1 MIDIQGTSEEE
12 IEKMVDLGILR
23 GAFIALK
30 HGHEKNF
37 FKKDME
43 KVLKFVETLP
53 IQYVFQSFFKML
65 LEYMQRRSDLED
77 AEFNKIVEQKLE
89 PDMVTNFKTIFEN
102 AEERAEKR
110 GEQKGIAIGEQKGIA
125 IGEAMSKEILNKAI
139 AVLLRTTS
147 LTDGQIAKELE
158 TDEAFVKTIREEMQF
173 LSSKKKKTD

>member
-1 MIDIQGTSEEE
+1 
-12 IEKMVDLGILR
+12 
-23 GAFIALK
+23 
-30 HGHEKNF
+30 
-37 FKKDME
+37 
-43 KVLKFVETLP
+43 
-53 IQYVFQSFFKML
+53 
-65 LEYMQRRSDLED
+65 MQRRSDLED

-125 IGEAMSKEILNKAI
+125 IGEQKGIAIGEQKGIAIGEAMSKEILNKAI

-147 LTDGQIAKELE
+147 LTDSQIAKELE